1 MGLKSR
7 AALKS
12 FSWEPVAMIKRS
24 FLVGYNLKNDPNYL
38 LQSFKILCM
47 TGMPLNS

>member
-1 MGLKSR
+1 MGLKSG

-12 FSWEPVAMIKRS
+12 SWEPVAMIKRS

-38 LQSFKILCM
+38 LQS
-47 TGMPLNS
+47 S